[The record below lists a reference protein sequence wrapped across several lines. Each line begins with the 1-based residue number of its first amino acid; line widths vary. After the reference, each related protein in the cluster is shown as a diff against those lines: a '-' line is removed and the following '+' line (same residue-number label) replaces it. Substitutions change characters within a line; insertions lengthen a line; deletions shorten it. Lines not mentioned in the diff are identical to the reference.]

1 MNMNSEDSGQAEP
14 SSSEQ
19 SPSPPVQA
27 TYPTGSRNCVSCGRS
42 INWDSNVCPYC
53 GHDYRFI
60 AAPIEPM
67 KRSAKPL
74 LGGILIMIAGMLS
87 LAMAF
92 SFIVIDVSDIESWDY
107 QPLTDSGFTPVELE
121 ELLGV
126 CGTIEIVIG
135 TIAIIGGVFAIVRKY
150 FVLAV
155 IGGIFGLIGA
165 GFIVGGLLGLIGL
178 VLVIISRNEFG
189 RNPTRQM

>member
-1 MNMNSEDSGQAEP
+1 M
-14 SSSEQ
+14 
-19 SPSPPVQA
+19 
-27 TYPTGSRNCVSCGRS
+27 
-42 INWDSNVCPYC
+42 
-53 GHDYRFI
+53 
-60 AAPIEPM
+60 
-67 KRSAKPL
+67 
-74 LGGILIMIAGMLS
+74 IMIAGMLS